1 MLLALLAVALLEASN
16 AATGVKN
23 LLLAGVE
30 RVALRAHVNEHVI
43 FPLASGAGHE
53 GCCRTSTSPQRGDN
67 QDGYPAAF
75 YVSYG
80 FGGTRVVMPLWQ
92 DVNRNLRDCTRLS
105 GREDALRRRRRRRKR
120 VGPQG
125 LEPWTG
131 RL

>member
-43 FPLASGAGHE
+43 FLASGAGHE
-53 GCCRTSTSPQRGDN
+53 GVAARASPQRGDN

-80 FGGTRVVMPLWQ
+80 FGGPGSSCPYGKT
-92 DVNRNLRDCTRLS
+92 
-105 GREDALRRRRRRRKR
+105 
-120 VGPQG
+120 
-125 LEPWTG
+125 
-131 RL
+131 